1 MDRLGLNAAC
11 GETLRQGEVLDL
23 GTLKLCS
30 ERDLTDM
37 GLRPAH
43 AGRIAAA
50 LRPPPGLRAKAAPA
64 ATEAE
69 AAMRAFVRELGLSED
84 HAPWLLTETCQSPEQ
99 LKHVSLEAMVRL
111 GLPPRTAA
119 TIRAAVGTQPPEEY
133 FCSISCE
140 LMVDPCFAADGHS
153 YERENITAWLV
164 SHDTSPLTNETLP
177 HKMVVPNHSLKALI
191 WGFRDP

>member
-37 GLRPAH
+37 GLRPAD

-99 LKHVSLEAMVRL
+99 LKHVSIEAMVRL
-111 GLPPRTAA
+111 GLPPRAAA
-119 TIRAAVGTQPPEEY
+119 TIRAAVGAPPPEEY

-153 YERENITAWLV
+153 YERANITAWLA
-164 SHDTSPLTNETLP
+164 SHDTSPLTNEALP
-177 HKMVVPNHSLKALI
+177 HKMVVPNHALKALI